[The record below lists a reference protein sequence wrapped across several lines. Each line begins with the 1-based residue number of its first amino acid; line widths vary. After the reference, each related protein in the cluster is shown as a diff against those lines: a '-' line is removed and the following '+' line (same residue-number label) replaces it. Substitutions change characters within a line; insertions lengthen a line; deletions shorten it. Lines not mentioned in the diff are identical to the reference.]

1 MNLYTQAARN
11 IRSAVLY
18 ALGILAIGTLAA
30 QTNPAPQQLPHT
42 QSFSA
47 TAHGNTTYPTG
58 WQGWLIG
65 NGASTVYEVGAPNS
79 DLALIANSTAAA
91 NSGGLHNYNGAL
103 GMLNSVSTNAALVL
117 SIVTSNR
124 FAIQVDYTLL
134 TIRNPYNGTTNTRRN
149 EATLQYRVGTTGPF
163 TTLWGATYATGTT
176 TQTGAVTTPIDPVPF
191 SRTLPAECDY
201 QPLVQVRWVVRD
213 SIGVGARP
221 SIAVDNVS
229 VNGTWSPM
237 YVGGIGRG
245 EASNAYQ
252 APVLASSIFNGGNGR
267 GDVSNGYTAPL
278 LATSI
283 YSGGNGR
290 GDVSF
295 GYSNPLL
302 ASSIFSG
309 GNGRGDVMNSYLVP
323 LRVQLALKGFLEGA
337 YDQVTNRMRDDLRNA
352 ALIPTTEPYSAL
364 GYGFVEGGGETV
376 LPSVLGT
383 TPAPKDRIVDWVMVE
398 LRDAND
404 PTVVVSSR
412 CALVQRDGDVVDL
425 DGSSPVQLAADPAAY
440 HVVLRHRNHLG
451 AMTAN
456 TFALGTT
463 PTSIDLTLTNTPM
476 HGTQAL
482 KDIGTV
488 RALWAGDVFGDGQ
501 LKYTGAYNDRD
512 PILSRIG
519 GTVATNVISGI
530 YSSEDV
536 NLDGQVMYTGTG
548 NDRDPIL
555 VNIGGTIATNV
566 RDEQL
571 P

>member
-1 MNLYTQAARN
+1 MYLYINIASN
-11 IRSAVLY
+11 IRFAALL
-18 ALGILAIGTLAA
+18 ALGIWAGVPLVA
-30 QTNPAPQQLPHT
+30 QTNPAAQPLPYA
-42 QSFSA
+42 QNFSA
-47 TAHGNTTYPTG
+47 TPHASTTYPAG
-58 WQGWLIG
+58 WQGWHLG
-65 NGASTVYEVGAPNS
+65 SGASTVFEVGAPNS
-79 DLALIANSTAAA
+79 DLPLIANSTAAA

-103 GMLNSVSTNAALVL
+103 GMLNSGSTNAMLVL

-124 FAIQVDYTLL
+124 FAIQVDYTFL

-221 SIAVDNVS
+221 SIAVDEVS

-237 YVGGIGRG
+237 YIGGIGRG
-245 EASNAYQ
+245 DASNAYQ
-252 APVLASSIFNGGNGR
+252 APVLASSIFHGGNGR
-267 GDVSNGYTAPL
+267 GDVSNGYNAPPL
-278 LATSI
+278 TTSI
-283 YSGGNGR
+283 FSGGNGR

-309 GNGRGDVMNSYLVP
+309 GNGRGDVMDSYLLP
-323 LRVQLALKGFLEGA
+323 LRVALALTGFLEGA
-337 YDQVTNRMRDDLRNA
+337 YDQATNRMRDDLRNA
-352 ALIPTTEPYSAL
+352 GLIPTTEPYSAL
-364 GYGFVEGGGETV
+364 GYGFVEGGSETATA
-376 LPSVLGT
+376 STFGT
-383 TPAPKDRIVDWVMVE
+383 TPQTKDRIVDWVVVE
-398 LRDAND
+398 LRDAGD
-404 PTVVVSSR
+404 PTIVVSSR
-412 CALVQRDGDVVDL
+412 CALIQRDGDVVDL
-425 DGSSPVQLAADPAAY
+425 DGSSPVSMVADPAAY